1 MSERVNYLVFYM
13 GEKEGE
19 DWHSFDSFIYH
30 AEKPITTQTDLDRLK
45 SVIKK
50 KTKWRN
56 IVVRDLILL
65 KGEGGTSD

>member
-1 MSERVNYLVFYM
+1 MSYLVFYM
-13 GEKEGE
+13 GEKEDE
-19 DWHSFDSFIYH
+19 DWGSYDSFIYH
-30 AEKPITTQTDLDRLK
+30 TEKPITSQKDLDRLK

-65 KGEGGTSD
+65 KQGE